1 MRLKQHSSRPTPR
14 LAQAE
19 VQCGLR
25 LAPLEWPLGLQ
36 VVGIHLLETGVLS
49 SPVESALGA
58 VGCAHHA
65 ATPRARPCEPS
76 GADNAWELRWGHS

>member
-1 MRLKQHSSRPTPR
+1 MRLKQQSSCSTPR
-14 LAQAE
+14 LTQAK
-19 VQCGLR
+19 VQCGRR
-25 LAPLEWPLGLQ
+25 LAQHEWPLGLQ

-49 SPVESALGA
+49 SPVENALGA
-58 VGCAHHA
+58 VGSTHHA